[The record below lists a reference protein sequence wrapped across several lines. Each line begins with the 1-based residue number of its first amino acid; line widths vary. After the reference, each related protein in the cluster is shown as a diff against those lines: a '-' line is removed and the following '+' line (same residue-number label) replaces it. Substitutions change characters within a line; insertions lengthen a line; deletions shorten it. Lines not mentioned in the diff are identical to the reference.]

1 MVLSEGWRHGNR
13 CFQLRLLKVCLL
25 FYLLPVLH
33 PLPPPPTP
41 RLCQITTTTT
51 RFDTNGL
58 RVNYL
63 CSCDSAWKSS
73 RIVIV
78 RVPAKGRRTTRV
90 ARECL
95 HVIDALSEWCGWVC
109 EYNVSDCVKAFQ
121 FSAIVPGGAFYLFLT
136 ERRMVTQWKEC
147 VGVDDH
153 EEVMLPSDKRRIVI
167 NC

>member
-1 MVLSEGWRHGNR
+1 MEIDVSNYDCLKFAYSSIYFRYYTHSPASYSTSLSNNNNDHSIRYKWITRELFMFLWQ
-13 CFQLRLLKVCLL
+13 CLKVLANC
-25 FYLLPVLH
+25 
-33 PLPPPPTP
+33 
-41 RLCQITTTTT
+41 
-51 RFDTNGL
+51 N
-58 RVNYL
+58 
-63 CSCDSAWKSS
+63 CSCPS
-73 RIVIV
+73 
-78 RVPAKGRRTTRV
+78 KGTTRV

-147 VGVDDH
+147 VGVDDD